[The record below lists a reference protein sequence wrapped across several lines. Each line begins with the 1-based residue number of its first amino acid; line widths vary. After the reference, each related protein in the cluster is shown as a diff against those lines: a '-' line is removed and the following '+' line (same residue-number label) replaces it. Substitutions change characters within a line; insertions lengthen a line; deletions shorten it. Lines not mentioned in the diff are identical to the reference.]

1 MMDDQIQNSWL
12 SQESFILSN
21 GLDVNSVGYQGSK
34 NNLASTIR
42 QRFLSVV

>member
-1 MMDDQIQNSWL
+1 MMDDQFHNYWMD
-12 SQESFILSN
+12 QETFILNN
-21 GLDVNSVGYQGSK
+21 GLDANSVGYQGSK